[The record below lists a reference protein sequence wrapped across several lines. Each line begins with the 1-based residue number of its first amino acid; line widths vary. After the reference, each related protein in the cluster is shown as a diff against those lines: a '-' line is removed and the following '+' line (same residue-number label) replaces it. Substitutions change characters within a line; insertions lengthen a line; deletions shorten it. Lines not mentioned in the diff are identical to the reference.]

1 MKRPAPERAAVADVP
16 KATPNRRVVAKPG
29 APAPA
34 STPRGRVRWG
44 ERVAG
49 ARRRASVAFERARR
63 PLALLARATVA
74 LALVLGSL
82 ALARVLDR
90 YVRHAPEF
98 AIATLEVEGESR
110 LTEAEV
116 TACAGIALGDNVFA
130 RSLDDV
136 RAGLAAH
143 PWIAEAT
150 ATRRLPSTF
159 QITIRERV
167 PAAILSLETPYLVS
181 DEGAVFKSLEPGDPV
196 DLPVITGVSGER
208 FFSERTYRTQLLT
221 SIVGLLSEWQSAG
234 MSRRELVDE
243 VHVEPDESLTLFV
256 GEDGTEVRL
265 GVGPYRGKIERLR
278 RVLDEL
284 ATRRARPLY
293 VYLDNVQRPDR
304 VTVRVR

>member
-1 MKRPAPERAAVADVP
+1 MAEA
-16 KATPNRRVVAKPG
+16 
-29 APAPA
+29 APARPKRA
-34 STPRGRVRWG
+34 SLAERIARTRGR
-44 ERVAG
+44 
-49 ARRRASVAFERARR
+49 ASAAFARARR
-63 PLALLARATVA
+63 PLAVLSRVVVA
-74 LALVLGSL
+74 LALGLGSI

-98 AIATLEVEGESR
+98 AISTLEIEGESR

-116 TACAGIALGDNVFA
+116 SACAGIALGDNVFA
-130 RSLDDV
+130 RSIDEV
-136 RAGLAAH
+136 RVGLSAH

-150 ATRRLPSTF
+150 VERRLPSTF
-159 QITIRERV
+159 RITIRERV

-181 DEGAVFKSLEPGDPV
+181 DEGAVFKSLEAGDPV
-196 DLPVITGVSGER
+196 DLPVITGVSGQR
-208 FFSERTYRTQLLT
+208 FFAERTYRTQLLT

-234 MSRRELVDE
+234 MSRREGVGE